1 MFKTFVYEL
10 DRTIFAKQDKFDQP
24 HDAIR
29 TLKAL
34 VSMRHCFDGMYDT
47 LNVLLKKILED
58 VGRVKVLDAINFF
71 EIMLS
76 SRDLEHFYKDNITN

>member
-10 DRTIFAKQDKFDQP
+10 DRTVFAKQDKFDLP

-29 TLKAL
+29 TLKAF
-34 VSMRHCFDGMYDT
+34 VSLRHCFDGMYDT
-47 LNVLLKKILED
+47 LNVIMKKILEE
-58 VGRVKVLDAINFF
+58 VGRVKVLDAISFF

-76 SRDLEHFYKDNITN
+76 SKDLEYFYNENITN